1 MELTQMQRRPVGVVL
16 RFSLPAICSMLLT
29 ALVTVADGLFIGNL
43 VGKEGI
49 AAVNLGLPVLYL
61 FLAVGLMA
69 AVGGAALAG
78 IALGRGDAAEARRA
92 FCQTMATAAGLATLT
107 ALLVLL
113 FLEPLLVLFGA
124 AGAAAQVRAACRLYY
139 LIRLPELV
147 VMVLNSAFGIF
158 VRAEGRPGFAL
169 GATAAC
175 AGANLLLDGA
185 LVAWLGWGMAGAA
198 LATVLASLCG
208 LGLYLWYFARRAR
221 VFRLGGFSFSGRF
234 LRQSLANGC
243 SEMIGE
249 LSTGIAMF
257 AYNLVILRLA
267 GADGVTAFT
276 IVGYSAYLFN
286 MVVVGFGQ
294 GVSPLISFCFGARQ
308 QALAGRLRRVAARLV
323 TGAGAALF
331 CLTLALAVP
340 CGRLFVRSAPVLGLI
355 GQGAGLF
362 ALSFMRAGFNAIVSF
377 YFTAAGRA
385 AESAVISLARGLVVL
400 LGCIL
405 LLPVFWGM
413 AGIWLAAPATEGITL
428 LLSLWLLRREAR
440 QAGRG

>member
-1 MELTQMQRRPVGVVL
+1 MELSQMECRPRSVIL
-16 RFSLPAICSMLLT
+16 HYSLPAILSMLLT
-29 ALVTVADGLFIGNL
+29 ALVTVADGLFIGNF

-49 AAVNLGLPVLYL
+49 AAVNLGLPVIYL
-61 FLAVGLMA
+61 FLGVGLMS

-78 IALGRGDAAEARRA
+78 MALGRSDAAAARQIFR
-92 FCQTMATAAGLATLT
+92 QTAATAGLLAFVT

-113 FLEPLLVLFGA
+113 WLDPLLWLFGS
-124 AGAAAQVRAACRLYY
+124 AGAAATVQAACRLYY
-139 LIRLPELV
+139 RIRLPELV

-169 GATAAC
+169 GAAAAC
-175 AGANLLLDGA
+175 AGANLLLDA
-185 LVAWLGWGMAGAA
+185 VLVAGLGLGIAGAA
-198 LATVLASLCG
+198 LASVLASLCG

-221 VFRLGGFSFSGRF
+221 VFRLGRFCFSGVF

-243 SEMIGE
+243 SELVGE

-276 IVGYSAYLFN
+276 IVGYTAYLFN

-294 GVSPLISFCFGARQ
+294 GTSPLVSFCFGAHRP
-308 QALAGRLRRVAARLV
+308 ALAGVLRRTAARLV
-323 TGAGAALF
+323 TCTGAAFF
-331 CLTLALAVP
+331 CLTSAFAMP
-340 CGRLFVRSAPVLGLI
+340 YGRLFVQSAPVLRLI
-355 GQGAGLF
+355 GQGAGIF
-362 ALSFMRAGFNAIVSF
+362 ALSFLLSGFNAIASF

-385 AESAVISLARGLVVL
+385 AESAVISLARGLVLL

-405 LLPVFWGM
+405 LLPAMWGM
-413 AGIWLAAPATEGITL
+413 TGIWLAAPVTEALTL
-428 LLSLWLLRREAR
+428 LLSLGFLRREALPFLFV
-440 QAGRG
+440 

>member
-1 MELTQMQRRPVGVVL
+1 MGPAQMERRPARVVL
-16 RFSLPAICSMLLT
+16 HFSLPAICSMLLT
-29 ALVTVADGLFIGNL
+29 ALVTVADGLFIGNY

-49 AAVNLGLPVLYL
+49 AAVNLGLPLIYL
-61 FLAVGLMA
+61 FLGVGLMA

-78 IALGRGDAAEARRA
+78 MALGRGDTQEARRA
-92 FCQTMATAAGLATLT
+92 FCQTAATAGVLAAATAGLV
-107 ALLVLL
+107 LV
-113 FLEPLLVLFGA
+113 FLEPLLGLFGA
-124 AGAAAQVRAACRLYY
+124 AGAAAPVRAACGLYY
-139 LIRLPELV
+139 RIRLPELV

-175 AGANLLLDGA
+175 AGANLLLDAA
-185 LVAWLGWGMAGAA
+185 LVAGLGLGMAGAA
-198 LATVLASLCG
+198 LASVLASLCG

-221 VFRLGGFSFSGRF
+221 VFRLGRAAFSGTF
-234 LRQSLANGC
+234 LRQSLANGF
-243 SEMIGE
+243 SELVGE

-276 IVGYSAYLFN
+276 IVGYAAYLFS

-294 GVSPLISFCFGARQ
+294 GSSPLISFCVGAGRL
-308 QALAGRLRRVAARLV
+308 ALAGRLRRVTARLA

-331 CLTLALAVP
+331 CLTWAFAVP
-340 CGRLFVRSAPVLGLI
+340 CGRLFVRSGPVLELI

-362 ALSFMRAGFNAIVSF
+362 ALSFLLSGFNALTSF

-385 AESAVISLARGLVVL
+385 AESAAISLARGLVVL

-405 LLPVFWGM
+405 LLPRLWGM
-413 AGIWLAAPATEGITL
+413 TGVWLAAPVTEGLTL
-428 LLSLWLLRREAR
+428 LLSLGCLRREA
-440 QAGRG
+440 GRGAGE